1 MAGLACF
8 DWPRYLSGLAD
19 GEARALA
26 TWLAAE
32 GLDLG
37 EFMDV
42 VDRAYATA
50 PARWRARPRP
60 FLARL
65 GRPAVEA
72 YARRKRRFAHLLAT
86 LEEAL
91 VAGALPGEVAPEELR
106 LPVSPHTEH
115 RRAADHLAALERAR
129 RALGPP

>member
-1 MAGLACF
+1 MAGYACF
-8 DWPRYLSGLAD
+8 DWPGYLRRLSGD
-19 GEARALA
+19 EARALA
-26 TWLAAE
+26 AWLATE
-32 GLDLG
+32 GLDVG

-60 FLARL
+60 FLTRL
-65 GRPAVEA
+65 GRPAAEA
-72 YARRKRRFAHLLAT
+72 YARRKQRFAHLLAT

-91 VAGALPGEVAPEELR
+91 VAGALPGEVAPEDLR
-106 LPVSPHTEH
+106 LSVSPHTEQ

-129 RALGPP
+129 RALSHP

>member
-1 MAGLACF
+1 MAGFVGF
-8 DWPRYLSGLAD
+8 DWPGYLRRLPG

-26 TWLAAE
+26 TWLATE
-32 GLDLG
+32 GLDVG

-60 FLARL
+60 FLARV
-65 GRPAVEA
+65 GRPAAEA
-72 YARRKRRFAHLLAT
+72 YARRKRRFAALSAT

-106 LPVSPHTEH
+106 LPVSPHTEQ

-129 RALGPP
+129 RALCRP